1 MTITQFGLQISRT
14 SAAKPLYDR
23 MADDDIRAKQD
34 DRLPDRTSHCRNVSK
49 PNVDV
54 YCIAQRQA
62 PQEDTILEAY
72 WQTESWMIT
81 QHVDG
86 DNKERPRKAEI
97 TEE

>member
-49 PNVDV
+49 PNADV

-72 WQTESWMIT
+72 WQT
-81 QHVDG
+81 
-86 DNKERPRKAEI
+86 
-97 TEE
+97 